1 MAVCFC
7 IRLFFLPYAESTI
20 SHEGFSVNRL
30 LSQVVLYRASS
41 SDERWLIARRAL
53 IHCPTSV
60 DPLPDER

>member
-41 SDERWLIARRAL
+41 SDERWLIA
-53 IHCPTSV
+53 
-60 DPLPDER
+60 